1 MTVNTGRITTMTA
14 LLGLGALALTSCGS
28 GDGSGDAGAAEPADS
43 ETTESEAA
51 ESETTD
57 SNATDS
63 DTTETEGGEDA
74 ASGSLT
80 IWADANRAEVLTDV
94 AEDFESDTGI
104 TVEIVQQDF
113 EEIRDQFVS
122 QVPTGEGPDIAVGAH
137 DWLGVLV
144 NNGVVAPVELG
155 DAAAEFEEIAVDAW
169 TYEGQTYGLPYS
181 IENIALLRNTE
192 LAPEAPADF
201 EEMIQMGEEAGTE
214 YPFLVG
220 LDPNESDPYHLYPFQ
235 TSFGAPVF
243 GTAEDGSYDPSQL
256 SMAEA
261 GGEEFAGWL
270 AEQGEAGVLNL
281 NIDGDLALESFNDG
295 NSPFFLTGPWNV
307 TGAQDAGIDVA
318 VDPIPAAGDQDAQPF
333 AGVQGFFLS
342 SQSENVLAASNFLIN
357 YVGTAEVQTALYET
371 GGRAPALTESFE
383 QALSEDEIV
392 AGFGEVGA
400 EAVPMPAIPEMG
412 AVWDD
417 WGSSQAAIIKGDGDP
432 VELWQKMSQ
441 DISSAID

>member
-1 MTVNTGRITTMTA
+1 MTA

-28 GDGSGDAGAAEPADS
+28 GGDSPDADAADPAETETTEA
-43 ETTESEAA
+43 ETTESEAG
-51 ESETTD
+51 ETEDGD
-57 SNATDS
+57 S
-63 DTTETEGGEDA
+63 EGGEAA

-80 IWADANRAEVLTDV
+80 IWADANRAEVLADV

-104 TVEIVQQDF
+104 SVEIVQQDF

-155 DAAAEFEEIAVDAW
+155 DTAGDFEEIAVDAW

-201 EEMIQMGEEAGTE
+201 DAMIQMGEEAGTE

-220 LDPNESDPYHLYPFQ
+220 LTPNESDPYHLYPFQ

-243 GTAEDGSYDPSQL
+243 GTDEDGSYDSSQL
-256 SMAEA
+256 TMADA

-281 NIDGDLALESFNDG
+281 NIDGDLAQESFNGG

-307 TGAQDAGIDVA
+307 TGAQEAGIDVA

-342 SQSENVLAASNFLIN
+342 SQSENVVAASNFLIN

-371 GGRAPALTESFE
+371 GGRAPALTESFD

-441 DISSAID
+441 DITSAID

>member
-1 MTVNTGRITTMTA
+1 MTVNTGRFTTMTA

-28 GDGSGDAGAAEPADS
+28 GGDSADTGSADS
-43 ETTESEAA
+43 ADTEASESTDAESSDAA
-51 ESETTD
+51 ESE
-57 SNATDS
+57 
-63 DTTETEGGEDA
+63 GGESGEA
-74 ASGSLT
+74 ASGTLT
-80 IWADANRAEVLTDV
+80 IWADANRAEVLNE
-94 AEDFESDTGI
+94 AAADFETDTGI
-104 TVEIVQQDF
+104 AVEIVQQDF

-155 DAAAEFEEIAVDAW
+155 DAAEDFEEIAVDAW

-201 EEMIQMGEEAGTE
+201 EEMIQMGEESGTE

-243 GTAEDGSYDPSQL
+243 GTAEDGSYDSSQL
-256 SMAEA
+256 AMADA

-281 NIDGDLALESFNDG
+281 NIDGDLAQESFNDG

-307 TGAQDAGIDVA
+307 DGAQEAGIDVA

-342 SQSENVLAASNFLIN
+342 AQSENVVAASNFLIN

-383 QALSEDEIV
+383 QALREDEIV

-432 VELWQKMSQ
+432 VDLWQTMSE
-441 DISSAID
+441 DIASAID